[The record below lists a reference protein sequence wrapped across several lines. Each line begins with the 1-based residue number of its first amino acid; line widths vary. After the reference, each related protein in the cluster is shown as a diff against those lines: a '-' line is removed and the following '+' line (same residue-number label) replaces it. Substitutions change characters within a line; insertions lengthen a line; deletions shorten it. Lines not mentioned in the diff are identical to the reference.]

1 MSKTEQSHR
10 RAAQLALPIKY
21 VGITFLAAI
30 AVNAIIILL
39 FRGSSL
45 VYAVIPLNVAYIL
58 SVAWLAKVAY
68 SWFMAV
74 ITILLTVFPVGILV
88 IMLLA
93 YSRAAKE
100 IKELGYKTGF
110 SGNLEQIL

>member
-1 MSKTEQSHR
+1 MCRYPIS
-10 RAAQLALPIKY
+10 LANDRYIINNVRLLSYPL
-21 VGITFLAAI
+21 VAAI
-30 AVNAIIILL
+30 VVNAIIILL

-45 VYAVIPLNVAYIL
+45 VYAVIPFNVAYIL

-88 IMLLA
+88 IMFLA

-110 SGNLEQIL
+110 SGNLEQN